1 VRTPP
6 LLVGVSLLFWGW
18 QSGYLA
24 LAMPMALL
32 YESSHLTQL
41 RWEFTDRD
49 FNRLWNFTAML
60 FLGAMVYAFTS
71 REGPNALRDLWRSPA
86 STAGQSAVMN
96 QTARAMLVLLQ
107 WLPMVFF
114 LFVTAQAF
122 SQRQGI
128 NLSTLSWIVRWA
140 RGRSQS
146 PAAPQR
152 LINVTYPY
160 FGLCVIAACIGQPG
174 AHRTYL
180 GISVLVA
187 WALWRERSRRY
198 ALSTWVILF
207 ALAMSI
213 SFVGN
218 RGLEHLRGFVESF
231 SPDWFAGRALGGVDA
246 KENRTS
252 LGSVG
257 RLKLSGKIVFR
268 LDPKGDPPPERLR
281 EASYSIYKNST
292 WYGAGSDTEFQP
304 VLPASDESSWTLR
317 TLPALGRTAGIA
329 GFLPN
334 GRGILPLPSGIARI
348 ENLPVMI
355 MQSNRM
361 GVIRVDA
368 GPGFLMFDTTYSS
381 DGGIDA
387 PPNQADKD
395 VPESERAPLAQ
406 IVAQLN
412 LDPNNP
418 PQSLSRI
425 YAFFTEHF
433 QYSLELTQPP
443 RNQTN
448 QTPLCR
454 FLLDHRSGHCEYFA
468 TAAAL
473 LLRQAG
479 WPTRYAVGYAV
490 QEPSGHRYI
499 VRERHAHAW
508 CLVYH
513 HGAWHDFDPTPAGW
527 FQREAKGASPFE
539 WLTDLGSRL
548 WFEFTQFRHSQS
560 TMRTYLL
567 WLVLPLLAIS
577 FWQLIAGKQWKRSRQ
592 SSASVAIGPAYPG
605 LDSELYQLEHILAQC
620 GLMRSPG
627 ENLSSW
633 LRRCQS
639 HPTGA
644 QLGANL
650 ETIVQLHNRLRFD
663 PHGLKAAE
671 RETLR
676 TLVEKAVRSLGVR
689 ESGREVGACQWN
701 RRAID

>member
-1 VRTPP
+1 MRSPP

-24 LAMPMALL
+24 LAIPMAIFF
-32 YESSHLTQL
+32 ESSHWTRL

-71 REGPNALRDLWRSPA
+71 REGPNALRDLWRSPT
-86 STAGQSAVMN
+86 SIAGQSAVMN

-122 SQRQGI
+122 SQRPGI

-140 RGRSQS
+140 RGRARS

-152 LINVTYPY
+152 IIHVTYPY

-174 AHRTYL
+174 VHRTYL

-207 ALAMSI
+207 SLAMSL
-213 SFVGN
+213 SFLGN

-231 SPDWFAGRALGGVDA
+231 SPDWFTGRALGGIDA
-246 KENRTS
+246 KESRTA

-257 RLKLSGKIVFR
+257 QLKLSGKIVLR

-292 WYGAGSDTEFQP
+292 WYGAGSDAEFQP
-304 VLPASDESSWTLR
+304 VLPASDEASWILR
-317 TLPALGRTAGIA
+317 TTSVLGRTANIA

-334 GRGILPLPSGIARI
+334 GRGVLPLPSGIAQI
-348 ENLPVMI
+348 QNLPVMI

-361 GVIRVDA
+361 GVVRVDA
-368 GPGFLMFDTTYSS
+368 GPGFVMFDTTYSS
-381 DGGIDA
+381 DGVIDA
-387 PPNQADKD
+387 PPIQEDIN
-395 VPESERAPLAQ
+395 VPDSERMALAQ

-412 LDPNNP
+412 LDPND
-418 PQSLSRI
+418 PQKSLSRI
-425 YAFFTEHF
+425 YAFFTDHF
-433 QYSLELTQPP
+433 QYSLELTPPP

-448 QTPLCR
+448 QTPLSR
-454 FLLDHRSGHCEYFA
+454 FLLDRRSGHCEYFA

-479 WPTRYAVGYAV
+479 LPTRYTVGYAV
-490 QEPSGHRYI
+490 QEPSGRRYV

-513 HGAWHDFDPTPAGW
+513 DGFWHDFDPTPSGW
-527 FQREAKGASPFE
+527 FQREAQGASPFE
-539 WLTDLGSRL
+539 WLADLGSRL
-548 WFEFTQFRHSQS
+548 WFEFTKFRHSQS
-560 TMRTYLL
+560 RTRTFLL

-577 FWQLIAGKQWKRSRQ
+577 FWQLIAGKQWKRARLNPTLAATR
-592 SSASVAIGPAYPG
+592 SSYPG
-605 LDSELYQLEHILAQC
+605 LDSELYQLERLLAQQ
-620 GLMRSPG
+620 GFVRSSG
-627 ENLSSW
+627 ENLLSW
-633 LRRCQS
+633 LRRCQA
-639 HPTGA
+639 HPTAA
-644 QLGANL
+644 QLGPIL
-650 ETIVQLHNRLRFD
+650 DTILKLHNRHRFD
-663 PHGLKAAE
+663 PQGLNATE

-676 TLVEKAVRSLGVR
+676 TQVEKAVRSLGVR
-689 ESGREVGACQWN
+689 KGSGNLSVE
-701 RRAID
+701 